1 MTGSV
6 HRSRPPQGTAHPA
19 AHQTRFSNRG
29 AGRFFFVL
37 KAFGN
42 GATWTDFPTRRTLTH
57 MPKTPT
63 RVGRPTSR
71 STTRTSCVSARARKV
86 PLDDEPL
93 TAADLKAI
101 REAEADFVRGD
112 YVTLDVLKADFARDV
127 ARRRSQPRRSAQN

>member
-1 MTGSV
+1 
-6 HRSRPPQGTAHPA
+6 
-19 AHQTRFSNRG
+19 
-29 AGRFFFVL
+29 
-37 KAFGN
+37 
-42 GATWTDFPTRRTLTH
+42 

-71 STTRTSCVSARARKV
+71 STTRTSSVSARARKV

-101 REAEADFVRGD
+101 REAEADFVRRD

>member
-37 KAFGN
+37 KAFGI

-63 RVGRPTSR
+63 RVGRPTSPEHNPHEFRIR
-71 STTRTSCVSARARKV
+71 SSAQGSAR
-86 PLDDEPL
+86 
-93 TAADLKAI
+93 
-101 REAEADFVRGD
+101 
-112 YVTLDVLKADFARDV
+112 
-127 ARRRSQPRRSAQN
+127 